1 MTTTIIIVAVY
12 LVGCVL
18 AYGKA
23 MAVIYEMDERFMA
36 RVLRN
41 ISKIRKIDNQ
51 ILLICFILSYIGFI
65 LSLYSSKK
73 LRYNKYWFK
82 WSKKELWKKYYENQ
96 K

>member
-1 MTTTIIIVAVY
+1 MTTTIVIVAVY

-23 MAVIYEMDERFMA
+23 MAVIYEMDERFIA

-51 ILLICFILSYIGFI
+51 ILLMSFILSYIGFI

-73 LRYNKYWFK
+73 LRYTKYWFK
-82 WSKKELWKKYYENQ
+82 WSKKELWK
-96 K
+96 